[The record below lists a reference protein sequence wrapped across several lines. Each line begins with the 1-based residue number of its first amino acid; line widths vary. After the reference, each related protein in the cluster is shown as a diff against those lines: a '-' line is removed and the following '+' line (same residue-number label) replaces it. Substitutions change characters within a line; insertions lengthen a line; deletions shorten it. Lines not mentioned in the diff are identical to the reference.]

1 MRIAFCGHSRISDIP
16 TVTAALK
23 IVVADLISTGAT
35 EFYLGGYGEFDSLAA
50 KIVHD
55 AKADCPYIK
64 SILVIPYLDQKYDPN
79 YYDNTVYPPLET
91 VPRKVAIV
99 RRNEW
104 MVEQADVLVACVTH
118 DFGGAATMLKYAK
131 RKKKRI
137 IYVV

>member
-1 MRIAFCGHSRISDIP
+1 MRIAFCGHSLISDTP
-16 TVTAALK
+16 AVTAALK
-23 IVVADLISTGAT
+23 TVVANLISTGAT

-50 KIVHD
+50 RIVRDEKRHH
-55 AKADCPYIK
+55 PYIK

-79 YYDNTVYPPLET
+79 YYDDTIYPPLEA
-91 VPRKVAIV
+91 VPRKFAIV

-104 MVEQADVLVACVTH
+104 MVEQADVLVAYVTH
-118 DFGGAATMLKYAK
+118 DFGGAASMLKYAK